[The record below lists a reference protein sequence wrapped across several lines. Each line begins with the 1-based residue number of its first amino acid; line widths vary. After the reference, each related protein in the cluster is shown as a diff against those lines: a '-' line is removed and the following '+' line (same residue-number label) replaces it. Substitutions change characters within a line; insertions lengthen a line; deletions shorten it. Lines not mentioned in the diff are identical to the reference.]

1 MILFGYTYT
10 IYHSGYNTDMTEQCN
25 AGDPLETP
33 EALYRGPPPM
43 LMLKLL
49 RHDLRIPVGSLSRF
63 KLSLPQCNVPGV
75 LNCMSGRLSGFPS
88 LY

>member
-1 MILFGYTYT
+1 M
-10 IYHSGYNTDMTEQCN
+10 YHSDKNVLVVTS
-25 AGDPLETP
+25 
-33 EALYRGPPPM
+33 ALDNNM
-43 LMLKLL
+43 SALNLHS
-49 RHDLRIPVGSLSRF
+49 HDLRVPVGSLSQF

>member
-1 MILFGYTYT
+1 MNTTSPAVNTVPVGPYQPK
-10 IYHSGYNTDMTEQCN
+10 HSPSGRPDMPFLN
-25 AGDPLETP
+25 LHS
-33 EALYRGPPPM
+33 
-43 LMLKLL
+43 
-49 RHDLRIPVGSLSRF
+49 HDLRVPVGSLLRF

>member
-1 MILFGYTYT
+1 MTAWCSCDPTYVLLAGLLELVY
-10 IYHSGYNTDMTEQCN
+10 IRLNLHS
-25 AGDPLETP
+25 
-33 EALYRGPPPM
+33 
-43 LMLKLL
+43 
-49 RHDLRIPVGSLSRF
+49 HDLRVPVGSLSRL